1 MTGNDLPDRDNVV
14 RYVGGRY
21 IADGRVTGDAFC
33 LTSGR
38 DRLSVNWLEYFAG
51 LSKSEQLSEI
61 RKLSRLN
68 MGVYGRL
75 AEFNVGATKER
86 LQDTLPGLRF
96 VNSPLE
102 ATEIHPADPSHGDII
117 GLSQDDSAESNL
129 IRDRIAE
136 CVTELHP
143 AREG

>member
-1 MTGNDLPDRDNVV
+1 MTGNDIPDRDNVV

-51 LSKSEQLSEI
+51 LSKPAQLSEI
-61 RKLSRLN
+61 RKLSRLT
-68 MGVYGRL
+68 MGING
-75 AEFNVGATKER
+75 
-86 LQDTLPGLRF
+86 LP
-96 VNSPLE
+96 
-102 ATEIHPADPSHGDII
+102 
-117 GLSQDDSAESNL
+117 QDDSAESNL

-136 CVTELHP
+136 CVTEMHP

>member
-1 MTGNDLPDRDNVV
+1 MTGKDIPDGDNVV
-14 RYVGGRY
+14 RYIGGSF
-21 IADGRVTGDAFC
+21 IEDGRVTGDAFC

-51 LSKSEQLSEI
+51 LEKPEQISEI
-61 RKLSRLN
+61 RKLPRLK
-68 MGVYGRL
+68 MGVNGRL

-86 LQDTLPGLRF
+86 LQDKLPGLRF
-96 VNSPLE
+96 VNSPLD

-117 GLSQDDSAESNL
+117 GLPQDDSAESNL

-136 CVTELHP
+136 CVTEMHP